1 MKTRNK
7 FTKVICIFLA
17 ALMLLTTFGMLFTQ
31 IAFAAND
38 DDSSSSSSSDDD
50 GELPT
55 STGSLRLIT
64 KPQFYRVDSDGNDI
78 DDEPTKKVKEGY
90 RYRVEFTVL
99 DRSVNDDEVD
109 GFTGGF
115 VASNG
120 GYFDTVIDTDGN
132 FESSVTRVRGSSSG
146 YLELE
151 VEAYVKF
158 NGKGRTMSFDVGYTY
173 YKESNSSSDE
183 SSSTDRTYHESS
195 GTVVT
200 KIAEAIVTDGSE
212 DDEDSYLIATPNII
226 VTGYNYGGEEVMA
239 GSEFPLTITF
249 QNTSDT
255 LALEN
260 IIMDITTT
268 TDLAIANGSNST
280 YIEKLGKGEKQT
292 KTLQMSTFSST
303 EPKPQQVTVKFTY
316 EYILDK
322 TRKTGERTE
331 ELAIP
336 VVQLDRFSIGELSV
350 PSQLWPGDSTYLS
363 VEYVNKGKT
372 TISNLAARLESD
384 VPGISDSQTIG
395 NIAPGES
402 GTIDFS
408 FTANDSGSISGKVV
422 IIYEDAKGDEK
433 EIERPFS
440 ATVMDMGG
448 MYPDDGMA
456 NMPMPM
462 PEENNKTSAVT
473 IVMAVVGGLMVA
485 GLTAT
490 IIVKKVKA
498 KREEEQD
505 EDI

>member
-1 MKTRNK
+1 MKIRSK
-7 FTKVICIFLA
+7 LTKVICIFLA

-31 IAFAAND
+31 IAFAANN
-38 DDSSSSSSSDDD
+38 DDSSNSSSSDDD
-50 GELPT
+50 DDGIT
-55 STGSLRLIT
+55 SSGTLRLVSA
-64 KPQFYRVDSDGNDI
+64 PEFYRVDSDGEKVREDKPDKQVKKGYTYLVEMKVIDPTVLYDESDGSNFDIETGKDSIVYVASKGGNFNTIVSSKFDMDAWI
-78 DDEPTKKVKEGY
+78 DD
-90 RYRVEFTVL
+90 
-99 DRSVNDDEVD
+99 VD
-109 GFTGGF
+109 NRGGSPQLTLCF
-115 VASNG
+115 
-120 GYFDTVIDTDGN
+120 Y
-132 FESSVTRVRGSSSG
+132 VRP
-146 YLELE
+146 
-151 VEAYVKF
+151 
-158 NGKGRTMSFDVGYTY
+158 NGKGRLMDLEVGYTY
-173 YKESNSSSDE
+173 TNAEGATAQSQ
-183 SSSTDRTYHESS
+183 
-195 GTVVT
+195 GT
-200 KIAEAIVTDGSE
+200 ISMRIGEAVLDDDASE

-408 FTANDSGSISGKVV
+408 FTANDSGSINGKVV
-422 IIYEDAKGDEK
+422 IVYEDAKGDEK

-448 MYPDDGMA
+448 MYPDDGMT

-462 PEENNKTSAVT
+462 PEESNKTSPVT